1 VVLNSYKLELI
12 KKGGNS
18 PFLFLELD
26 KYNMDQIKDFSSFLN
41 ERVIQIP
48 DKQGKIIVL
57 LGPPGAGKG
66 TLAKKLVKRNGFQ
79 HISTGDMIRKSD
91 DKELKDL
98 ISKGKF
104 VPDKIMIKLLKEKL
118 ESMDLERGI
127 ILDGFPRTLEQA
139 HKLDSILGKMGVGL
153 SSAVYLNISSDTAKE
168 RLAKRAEKEDR
179 EDDKD
184 EETIK
189 QRFKEFREKTLP
201 IIDFYKSSRKLKDIK
216 SGVPEEEVYS
226 RVISSL
232 GLEEEKDEE

>member
-1 VVLNSYKLELI
+1 ME
-12 KKGGNS
+12 
-18 PFLFLELD
+18 
-26 KYNMDQIKDFSSFLN
+26 QIKDFSSFLN

-98 ISKGKF
+98 IAKGKF
-104 VPDKIMIKLLKEKL
+104 VPDKIMIKLLKDKL
-118 ESMDLERGI
+118 GSMDFEKGI
-127 ILDGFPRTLEQA
+127 ILDGFPRTLDQA

-168 RLAKRAEKEDR
+168 RLAKRAEEEDR

-184 EETIK
+184 SETIK
-189 QRFKEFREKTLP
+189 QRFKEFREKTVP

-216 SGVPEEEVYS
+216 SGVPEEEVYN
-226 RVISSL
+226 RVVNSL
-232 GLEEEKDEE
+232 GLEAKKEEEKSDSEE

>member
-1 VVLNSYKLELI
+1 MEL
-12 KKGGNS
+12 
-18 PFLFLELD
+18 
-26 KYNMDQIKDFSSFLN
+26 IKDFSSFLN

-98 ISKGKF
+98 IAKGKF
-104 VPDKIMIKLLKEKL
+104 VPDKTMIKLLKDKLSTLDFEK
-118 ESMDLERGI
+118 GV
-127 ILDGFPRTLEQA
+127 ILDGFPRTLDQA
-139 HKLDSILGKMGVGL
+139 RKLDSILGKMGVGL

-168 RLAKRAEKEDR
+168 RLAKRAEEEDR

-184 EETIK
+184 VETIK
-189 QRFKEFREKTLP
+189 QRFKEFKEKTVP
-201 IIDFYKSSRKLKDIK
+201 IIDFYKRSRKLKDIK
-216 SGVPEEEVYS
+216 SGVPEEEVYT
-226 RVISSL
+226 RVIDSL
-232 GLEEEKDEE
+232 GLKAGKNEE

>member
-1 VVLNSYKLELI
+1 ME
-12 KKGGNS
+12 
-18 PFLFLELD
+18 P
-26 KYNMDQIKDFSSFLN
+26 IKDFSSFLN

-98 ISKGKF
+98 IAKGKF
-104 VPDKIMIKLLKEKL
+104 VPDKTMIKLLKDKLGTLDFEK
-118 ESMDLERGI
+118 GI
-127 ILDGFPRTLEQA
+127 ILDGFPRTLDQA

-153 SSAVYLNISSDTAKE
+153 SSVVYLNISSDTAKE
-168 RLAKRAEKEDR
+168 RLAKRAEEEDR

-184 EETIK
+184 VETIK
-189 QRFKEFREKTLP
+189 QRFKEFKEKTVP
-201 IIDFYKSSRKLKDIK
+201 IIDFYKRSRKLKDIK
-216 SGVPEEEVYS
+216 SGVPAEEVYT
-226 RVISSL
+226 RVINSL
-232 GLEEEKDEE
+232 GLKAGKDEE

>member
-1 VVLNSYKLELI
+1 
-12 KKGGNS
+12 
-18 PFLFLELD
+18 
-26 KYNMDQIKDFSSFLN
+26 MDQIKDFSSFLN